1 MTHQSVYRRI
11 MISGNVSDVTTMK
24 DRVVM
29 VTGANSG
36 IGKAASLALAKM
48 GATIVMVAR
57 NAEKGET
64 TRTEIMKESQNNS
77 VDLFLAD
84 LSSLDS
90 VRQLAAEFQKRYS
103 KLHVLINNAGLF
115 NQRRHFTTD
124 GYEITFRS
132 EERRV
137 GKECRWG
144 WT

>member
-1 MTHQSVYRRI
+1 M
-11 MISGNVSDVTTMK
+11 TTMK

-103 KLHVLINNAGLF
+103 KLHVLINNAGL
-115 NQRRHFTTD
+115 
-124 GYEITFRS
+124 
-132 EERRV
+132 
-137 GKECRWG
+137 
-144 WT
+144 